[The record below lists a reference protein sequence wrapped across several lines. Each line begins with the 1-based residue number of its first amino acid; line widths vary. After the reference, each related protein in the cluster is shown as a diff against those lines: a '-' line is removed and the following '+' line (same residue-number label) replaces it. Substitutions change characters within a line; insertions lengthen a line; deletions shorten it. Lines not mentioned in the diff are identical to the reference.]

1 MTAGDPH
8 NDGILDDELTDDE
21 TTEEVLPQDE
31 LTCEEPSTDSEWRG
45 LHPLSLV
52 ANLAPR
58 TWRTLRGTWPL
69 LAAFAIGGRRDS
81 VAILFIAALFFGMA
95 VWSTVLHFLTLRYR
109 VVHGRLEMRSGLL
122 NRQVRSLDPSRI
134 QNTELV
140 RNPLH
145 KILGLV
151 ELRVETASG
160 REVEGLLSALSEEEG
175 ERLLGLLDAAR
186 ARSKRAKEEEE
197 EEEAKVLASA
207 DLADLLRYGATGLR
221 VGAGIA
227 IAVGLGMEALQFLD
241 PEQYERVPSLV
252 GRVGGAAAVI
262 AFVSGLFLV
271 AVAGAVQRF
280 WRFSLTLSDG
290 RLVASQGLF
299 TKRRIQLE
307 LSKVQLATVRQPWSK
322 RLLQFA
328 SVHVETAAAHVG
340 DGGTASA
347 EAIIPVVH
355 TEDIATLLAEVIP
368 HADTVWDSELHPP
381 HPRALRRGILSAIIE
396 GLLIG
401 ALIGAWFGGWA
412 WVFLLIAPIVDV
424 LFAWFDHRHQGWR
437 VTEHLIIARSG
448 YLNRRTHVVSRKKI
462 QSITLR
468 QGPILRRW
476 DLAKVVIRVAGSRVD
491 LPLLSAA
498 EARHLVD
505 TLTPLGRPVTVD
517 ASSTTA
523 LSQH

>member
-1 MTAGDPH
+1 VTTGDPTE
-8 NDGILDDELTDDE
+8 DDP
-21 TTEEVLPQDE
+21 TEEIVRPNPDVA
-31 LTCEEPSTDSEWRG
+31 DDGSEWRG

-81 VAILFIAALFFGMA
+81 VAILFLVALFFGLA

-109 VVHGRLEMRSGLL
+109 VVQGRLEMRSGLL
-122 NRQVRSLDPSRI
+122 NRQNRALDPSRI

-145 KILGLV
+145 KLLGLV

-186 ARSKRAKEEEE
+186 ARSKSRSEDGDKEE
-197 EEEAKVLASA
+197 VLASA
-207 DLADLLRYGATGLR
+207 DLSDLLRHGATGLR
-221 VGAGIA
+221 LGAGIA
-227 IAVGLGMEALQFLD
+227 IALGLGMEALQFLD
-241 PEQYERVPSLV
+241 PEQYERVPGLV

-262 AFVSGLFLV
+262 AFVSGLFLL
-271 AVAGAVQRF
+271 AVAGSVRRF
-280 WRFSLTLSDG
+280 WGFILTVSDG
-290 RLVASQGLF
+290 RLVVSQGLL
-299 TKRRIQLE
+299 TKRRIELQ

-322 RLLQFA
+322 RLFRFA
-328 SVHVETAAAHVG
+328 SIHVETAAAHVG

-347 EAIIPVVH
+347 EAIIPVVE
-355 TEDIATLLAEVIP
+355 TEDIGALLANVIP
-368 HADTVWDSELHPP
+368 HADTVWGTVLEPP

-396 GLLIG
+396 GLVIG
-401 ALIGAWFGGWA
+401 AVIGAWFGGWA
-412 WVFLLIAPIVDV
+412 WGFLLLAPILDV
-424 LFAWFDHRHQGWR
+424 MFAWFDHRHQGWR

-491 LPLLSAA
+491 LPLLAAA

-505 TLTPLGRPVTVD
+505 TLTPQGQPVPAD
-517 ASSTTA
+517 ATATTA
-523 LSQH
+523 LSPH